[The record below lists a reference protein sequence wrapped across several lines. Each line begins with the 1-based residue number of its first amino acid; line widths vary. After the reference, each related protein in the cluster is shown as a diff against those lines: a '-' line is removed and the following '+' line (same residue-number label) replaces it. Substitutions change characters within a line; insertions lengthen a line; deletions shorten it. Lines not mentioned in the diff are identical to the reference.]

1 MILSPLAKGGTMNAL
16 TLSRPMKV
24 LLLVLLALAVTVG
37 ITNAWGNYQQEE
49 FEKIMVKGK
58 APIRKG
64 PINPAVH
71 KLSPIQPASVAP
83 AGPSGFTP
91 QTRLGFHADNEW
103 EPAIAAD
110 RFGHIYML
118 YAQYGGVPGC
128 PTCSNPTQVLQISN
142 DRGNTW
148 GSPVVMYPAGAS
160 TGGQWDSQ
168 IVVDPVDGRTVYTS
182 FMQNNKSDIIVAKST
197 DFGATWSYVIAD
209 ATNSGTDKP
218 ILAVRGQDVY
228 VVYNHAQTI
237 WGAYSHDGGASFTE
251 VKINQNG
258 KLGWSLAGGG
268 TITPNGSAYFAWVG
282 YEGNGG
288 ARGKV
293 NIFVSRSTDGGATWI
308 TNLIDVSSSPP
319 DCSAFLCGWA
329 FLGAQLVLTSDATGN
344 IYLLWNAG
352 STARGPERI
361 YFAKSTNGGNT
372 YSAKADVST
381 APAGTHHA
389 FPAIAAAGNGDV
401 RISWMDARAANGGM
415 DRWNVYYRSSTNGGA
430 AWSSEADLSTSVSGF
445 SYIFTDGFRFPL
457 GDYYELD
464 IDEQGTTHVVFGEAL
479 NYDSPGSIWYVKG
492 K

>member
-1 MILSPLAKGGTMNAL
+1 MKAL
-16 TLSRPMKV
+16 ILSRPMKV
-24 LLLVLLALAVTVG
+24 LLFVMLALALTAG
-37 ITNAWGNYQQEE
+37 LANAWGNYQQEE
-49 FEKIMVKGK
+49 FEKMLKGK

-64 PINPAVH
+64 AVNPEVINS
-71 KLSPIQPASVAP
+71 SPNQPASVPP
-83 AGPSGFTP
+83 AGPTGFTP
-91 QTRLGFHADNEW
+91 QTRLGFNVDNEW

-110 RFGHIYML
+110 RFGHVYML
-118 YAQYGGVPGC
+118 YAQYTGVPDC
-128 PTCSNPTQVLQISN
+128 EACSNPTQVLQISN

-148 GSPVVMYPAGAS
+148 GSPFVIYPDGAS

-168 IVVDPVDGRTVYTS
+168 IVVDPVDGKTVYAS

-197 DFGATWSYVIAD
+197 DFGVTWSYVIAD

-237 WGAYSHDGGASFTE
+237 WGAHSHDGGLTFTE

-268 TITPNGSAYFAWVG
+268 TVTPNGNVFFAWVG
-282 YEGNGG
+282 YERNGG
-288 ARGKV
+288 ANGKV
-293 NIFVSRSTDGGATWI
+293 NVFVSRSTDKGATW
-308 TNLIDVSSSPP
+308 TTKTIDVSSSPP
-319 DCSAFLCGWA
+319 DCSALLCGWA
-329 FLGAQLVLTSDATGN
+329 FLGAQLVMTSDSAGN
-344 IYLLWNAG
+344 IYLLWNSG

-372 YSAKADVST
+372 YSAKMDVST

-389 FPAIAAAGNGDV
+389 FPAIAATGNGDV

-415 DRWNVYYRSSTNGGA
+415 ERWNVYYRSSTNGG
-430 AWSSEADLSTSVSGF
+430 SSWTPEVDLSTYVDGYE
-445 SYIFTDGFRFPL
+445 YIFTDGFRFPF
-457 GDYYELD
+457 GDYYEID
-464 IDEQGTTHVVFGEAL
+464 IDEQGTNHVVFGEAL